1 MKRIIVV
8 EDDHILALVQT
19 KFIERMGFEVIAS
32 VTNGRDAIEAV
43 KELKPDIVV
52 MDVRIDGDMDG
63 VETMQEIQKFSDV
76 PVIYSTGNSESAI
89 LERAKSTNM
98 KGFFVK
104 PVNYNELEQLI
115 KSV

>member
-1 MKRIIVV
+1 MKRILVV
-8 EDDHILALVQT
+8 EDDHILALVQI
-19 KFIERMGFEVIAS
+19 KFIERMGFEVVAS
-32 VTNGRDAIEAV
+32 VTNGSDAIDAV
-43 KELKPDIVV
+43 KQHTPDVVV
-52 MDVRIDGDMDG
+52 MDVRIDGDLDG
-63 VETMQEIQKFSDV
+63 VDTMMEIQKFSTV

-89 LERAKSTNM
+89 LERARGTNM